1 MPALGNGF
9 SISIGHDLSCRRLQ
23 IHASVATSRLPYF
36 ARWLACKHN
45 QCKTLVS
52 VLAPKRKITQVFT
65 LPSGVWITSIHK
77 HTHTHAHTNTHTHTH
92 THTHTQHTHTR
103 AYSVGKCTLH
113 TATCVRVHKSITHPY
128 ISCSDCCIM
137 LCWSWSVVVLVVVEC
152 CCCIPY

>member
-92 THTHTQHTHTR
+92 THTHTAHTHTCLQR
-103 AYSVGKCTLH
+103 RKMHIAYCNLRKGTQIYYTPLH
-113 TATCVRVHKSITHPY
+113 K
-128 ISCSDCCIM
+128 
-137 LCWSWSVVVLVVVEC
+137 LQ
-152 CCCIPY
+152 